1 MSSFKATVIIPTT
14 QRITLNIKNGT
25 NVATLVKNGYH
36 IEMKSNGE
44 FFFYY
49 LLFWLFF
56 IILLFII
63 KLECSFYF
71 SNIKID
77 AIIMYNLV
85 AVIVFNAWIRSDIV
99 EQKEKT

>member
-44 FFFYY
+44 FFF
-49 LLFWLFF
+49 
-56 IILLFII
+56 IILI

-85 AVIVFNAWIRSDIV
+85 AVIVFNA
-99 EQKEKT
+99 